1 MSLALSGIRAVYGV
15 HREHLLQQAFQ
26 LVTQVVHLLI
36 TAGFDLVEDF
46 FTSFTLEWKLAN
58 YKHVQNAGERP
69 DVALMRVVAVE
80 YFRCH
85 EVRSARVRLHMMLRI
100 LGQSKINQTNFAV
113 LSVHD
118 VFRLDITVSDSEG
131 VAMLQSLEALV
142 DDFSCFAL
150 CIWLALLEIRFV
162 AVKELSAR
170 AELHD

>member
-1 MSLALSGIRAVYGV
+1 MSLALSGIRAVFRV
-15 HREHLLQQAFQ
+15 HRKHLLQQAFQ
-26 LVTQVVHLLI
+26 LVTQVACMMI

-46 FTSFTLEWKLAN
+46 LASFTLEWKLAN

-80 YFRCH
+80 DFGRH
-85 EVRSARVRLHMMLRI
+85 EVGSARVRLHMMLRI
-100 LGQSKINQTNFAV
+100 LGQSKIDQSDFAV

-131 VAMLQSLEALV
+131 VAVLQSLEALV
-142 DDFSCFAL
+142 DDFSRFAL
-150 CIWLALLEIRFV
+150 CIRLALLELRFV